1 MTREKINE
9 YTVRISGSS
18 RGELV
23 AISCEIAVDY
33 MKDAKQAMTEHDLE
47 SAIRYLNSAKAFVE
61 DLSGSL
67 DMKYPISGNLLSLY
81 NYVHGIILKSKIR
94 KNDENLDNA
103 IEVMREVGKAFK
115 VAAEKEEVKERT
127 VQGGEEIYTGFT
139 YGKNSKLNE
148 YVVRN

>member
-9 YTVRISGSS
+9 YAVRISGSS

-33 MKDAKQAMTEHDLE
+33 MKDAKQAMTENDQE
-47 SAIRYLNSAKAFVE
+47 SALRYLSSAKAFVE

-81 NYVHGIILKSKIR
+81 NYVNGIILKSKIR

-103 IEVMREVGKAFK
+103 IEVMRGVGKAFK